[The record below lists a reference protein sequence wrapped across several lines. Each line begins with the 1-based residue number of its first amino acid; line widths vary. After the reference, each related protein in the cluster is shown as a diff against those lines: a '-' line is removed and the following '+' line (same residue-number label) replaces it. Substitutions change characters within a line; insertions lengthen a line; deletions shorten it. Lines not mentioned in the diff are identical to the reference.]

1 MFELLGICL
10 ALAIFLAVNVAA
22 ATLVSLV
29 WRLTHR
35 VAERW
40 SARLRAQILFTL
52 RLAPSLVGLIAV
64 GLFFLPAY
72 LDYEPRGTSE
82 SVSPKLALFASL
94 SILGLSLASWRAA
107 RALWITRRLR
117 REWLHA
123 SKEIS
128 LSGVR
133 VRAFQ
138 IPHAFPI
145 VAVVGILRP
154 RLFVAEQVL
163 VTLTP
168 EELAA
173 TVAHEYGHLQ
183 ARDNLK
189 RGLLRA
195 CRDALLIP
203 VGDSVEKSWS
213 AAAESAADE
222 YAAETNPD
230 VALNLASALV
240 KIARMVPVGVRAQMP
255 LAAFLVG
262 EETRGIKARVRHLLD
277 IASRGREPNKA
288 RIEITTVLPLATIIA
303 AVIVSAIFASHSQ
316 VLLTVHLFV
325 ERVVSLLS

>member
-1 MFELLGICL
+1 MFKLLGICL
-10 ALAIFLAVNVAA
+10 ALAIFLALNVAA
-22 ATLVSLV
+22 ASLVSMV
-29 WRLTHR
+29 WRLIHR
-35 VAERW
+35 TAERW

-52 RLAPSLVGLIAV
+52 RLAPCLVGLIAV

-82 SVSPKLALFASL
+82 AVTTKLALFASL
-94 SILGLSLASWRAA
+94 SILGLALASWRAA
-107 RALWITRRLR
+107 RALWITRKLR

-128 LSGVR
+128 LPGDR

-163 VTLTP
+163 LTLTP
-168 EELAA
+168 EELSA
-173 TVAHEYGHLQ
+173 TVAHEYGHLR

-203 VGDSVEKSWS
+203 VGNSVERSWS

-222 YAAETNPD
+222 YAAEISAD

-262 EETRGIKARVRHLLD
+262 EESRGIKARVRHLVD
-277 IASRGREPNKA
+277 IASRGRETNKA
-288 RIEITTVLPLATIIA
+288 RMEIVTVLPLATIVA
-303 AVIVSAIFASHSQ
+303 ALVVSAIFASHSQ
-316 VLLTVHLFV
+316 VLLTVHQFV

>member
-22 ATLVSLV
+22 ASLVSLV

-35 VAERW
+35 TAERW

-52 RLAPSLVGLIAV
+52 RLAPSLVGSIAV

-82 SVSPKLALFASL
+82 AVSTKLALFASL
-94 SILGLSLASWRAA
+94 SIFGIALASWRAA
-107 RALWITRRLR
+107 RSMWITRQLR
-117 REWLHA
+117 REWLNT
-123 SKEIS
+123 SKKIS
-128 LSGVR
+128 LPGVR

-145 VAVVGILRP
+145 VAVVGIFRP
-154 RLFVAEQVL
+154 RLFIAEQVL
-163 VTLTP
+163 RTLTP
-168 EELAA
+168 PELAA
-173 TVAHEYGHLQ
+173 TVAHEYGHLR

-195 CRDALLIP
+195 CRDALLMP
-203 VGDSVEKSWS
+203 VGNSVEKSWA

-222 YAAETNPD
+222 YAAETSAD

-240 KIARMVPVGVRAQMP
+240 KIARMVPMGIRPQMP

-262 EETRGIKARVRHLLD
+262 EETRGIKVRVRHLLE
-277 IASRGREPNKA
+277 IASRGRETNKGGV
-288 RIEITTVLPLATIIA
+288 EIATVLPLATIIA
-303 AVIVSAIFASHSQ
+303 VLVVSVIFASHSQ

-325 ERVVSLLS
+325 ERIVSLLS

>member
-10 ALAIFLAVNVAA
+10 ALAIFLAVNIAA
-22 ATLVSLV
+22 ATLASLV

-35 VAERW
+35 VVEQW

-52 RLAPSLVGLIAV
+52 RVAPSIIGLIAV

-72 LDYEPRGTSE
+72 LNYEPRGTSE
-82 SVSPKLALFASL
+82 EVSTKLALFASL
-94 SILGLSLASWRAA
+94 SILGLTVASWRAA
-107 RALWITRRLR
+107 RAVWITRRLR
-117 REWLHA
+117 RDWLRSA
-123 SKEIS
+123 KEIS
-128 LSGVR
+128 LPAVR

-145 VAVVGILRP
+145 IAVVGVLRP

-163 VTLTP
+163 LTLTP

-173 TVAHEYGHLQ
+173 TVAHEYGHLR

-203 VGDSVEKSWS
+203 VGNSVEKSWS
-213 AAAESAADE
+213 VAAESAADE
-222 YAAETNPD
+222 YAAEIGSD
-230 VALNLASALV
+230 VALSLASALV

-277 IASRGREPNKA
+277 IAARGGETNKA
-288 RIEITTVLPLATIIA
+288 RIEIPRALPLAAIITA
-303 AVIVSAIFASHSQ
+303 LMVSATFASHSQ
-316 VLLTVHLFV
+316 VLMTVHLFV

>member
-22 ATLVSLV
+22 ATLASLV

-35 VAERW
+35 FAERW

-52 RLAPSLVGLIAV
+52 RLTPPLVGLIAV

-82 SVSPKLALFASL
+82 AVSTKLALFASL
-94 SILGLSLASWRAA
+94 SILGLAVASWRAA
-107 RALWITRRLR
+107 RAMWITRQLR

-123 SKEIS
+123 AQEIS
-128 LSGVR
+128 LPGVR

-163 VTLTP
+163 LKLTP

-173 TVAHEYGHLQ
+173 TVAHEYGHLR

-203 VGDSVEKSWS
+203 VGNSVEKSWS

-222 YAAETNPD
+222 YAAEISAD

-240 KIARMVPVGVRAQMP
+240 KIARMVPVGARAQMP

-262 EETRGIKARVRHLLD
+262 EESRGIKTRVRHLLD
-277 IASRGREPNKA
+277 IASRGRETNKA
-288 RIEITTVLPLATIIA
+288 RIEIATVLPLATIIA
-303 AVIVSAIFASHSQ
+303 AMVVSAILASHSQ

>member
-10 ALAIFLAVNVAA
+10 ALAMFLAVNLAA
-22 ATLVSLV
+22 ATLVSVV
-29 WRLTHR
+29 WRLTHSVVR
-35 VAERW
+35 RW

-52 RLAPSLVGLIAV
+52 RLAPSLVGLIVV

-82 SVSPKLALFASL
+82 AVSPKLALFASL
-94 SILGLSLASWRAA
+94 SILGLALATWRAA
-107 RALWITRRLR
+107 RAIWITRRLR

-128 LSGVR
+128 LPGVR
-133 VRAFQ
+133 VRTFQ

-163 VTLTP
+163 HTLTP

-173 TVAHEYGHLQ
+173 TVAHEYGHLR
-183 ARDNLK
+183 ARDNLR

-203 VGDSVEKSWS
+203 VGNSVEKSWS

-222 YAAETNPD
+222 YAAGISAD

-262 EETRGIKARVRHLLD
+262 EESRGIKARVRHLLD
-277 IASRGREPNKA
+277 IASRGRETNKA
-288 RIEITTVLPLATIIA
+288 RIKIATVLPLATMIA
-303 AVIVSAIFASHSQ
+303 ALVVSAIFASHSQ

>member
-22 ATLVSLV
+22 AGLVSLI

-35 VAERW
+35 AAERW

-82 SVSPKLALFASL
+82 AVSTKLALCASL
-94 SILGLSLASWRAA
+94 SILGLAVASWRAA

-117 REWLHA
+117 REWLHGA
-123 SKEIS
+123 QEIS
-128 LSGVR
+128 LPGVR

-163 VTLTP
+163 LTLTP

-173 TVAHEYGHLQ
+173 TVAHEYGHLR

-203 VGDSVEKSWS
+203 VGNSVERSWS

-222 YAAETNPD
+222 YAAGISAD

-240 KIARMVPVGVRAQMP
+240 KIARMVPVGARAQMP

-262 EETRGIKARVRHLLD
+262 EESRGIKARVRHLLD
-277 IASRGREPNKA
+277 IASHGRKINKA
-288 RIEITTVLPLATIIA
+288 RIEIATGLPLATIMA
-303 AVIVSAIFASHSQ
+303 AMVVSAILASHSQ

>member
-10 ALAIFLAVNVAA
+10 ALAIFLAVNFAA
-22 ATLVSLV
+22 ASLVSLV

-35 VAERW
+35 IAERW

-52 RLAPSLVGLIAV
+52 RLAPSLVGSIAV

-82 SVSPKLALFASL
+82 AVSTKLALFASL
-94 SILGLSLASWRAA
+94 SILGLALASWRAA
-107 RALWITRRLR
+107 RSMSITRKLR
-117 REWLHA
+117 REWLNT

-128 LSGVR
+128 LPGVR
-133 VRAFQ
+133 VRAFE
-138 IPHAFPI
+138 IPHTFPI
-145 VAVVGILRP
+145 VAVVGIFRP
-154 RLFVAEQVL
+154 RLFIAEQVL
-163 VTLTP
+163 RTLTP
-168 EELAA
+168 QELAA
-173 TVAHEYGHLQ
+173 TVAHEYGHLR

-189 RGLLRA
+189 RGLFRA

-203 VGDSVEKSWS
+203 VGNSVEKSWS

-222 YAAETNPD
+222 YAAETSAD

-240 KIARMVPVGVRAQMP
+240 KIARMVPVGVRPQMP

-277 IASRGREPNKA
+277 IASRGRETNKA
-288 RIEITTVLPLATIIA
+288 RVEIATVLPLATIIA
-303 AVIVSAIFASHSQ
+303 VLAVSAIFASHTQ

-325 ERVVSLLS
+325 ERLVSFLS